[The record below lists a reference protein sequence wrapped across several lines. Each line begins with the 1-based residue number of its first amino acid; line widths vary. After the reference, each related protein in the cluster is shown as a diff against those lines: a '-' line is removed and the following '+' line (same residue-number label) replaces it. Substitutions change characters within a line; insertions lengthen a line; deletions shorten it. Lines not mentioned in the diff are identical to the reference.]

1 MRKIFGASLA
11 ALVLVG
17 LAVIPSQAAITGDY
31 LEVRNADVW
40 TGPCFANSEV
50 DLTGKRAIIAWRINK
65 GSWQGTDLSG
75 LTVVAVVKASATLG
89 DPYRNPLPSESV
101 LILDQRADAQQRAAL
116 VNFAKSRAG
125 KLLDNVVRVDF
136 APISLE
142 VGKGA
147 NHGSDV
153 LKAGDLAVV
162 KTRSLCSGDIMC
174 GNETVYYPP
183 LTRLDHA
190 MPAFTEVSSFSG
202 KGLGVVW
209 NNRDGRSA
217 FIGTFSD

>member
-1 MRKIFGASLA
+1 M
-11 ALVLVG
+11 
-17 LAVIPSQAAITGDY
+17 
-31 LEVRNADVW
+31 
-40 TGPCFANSEV
+40 
-50 DLTGKRAIIAWRINK
+50 
-65 GSWQGTDLSG
+65 
-75 LTVVAVVKASATLG
+75 VAVVKASATLG